1 MHKIIS
7 KKKSKQLNPESM
19 IMYYDCNAK
28 SSFII
33 NLSKILLQYNALCAN
48 MVYHVID
55 NILNSIAFTEE

>member
-48 MVYHVID
+48 MVQVKQHK
-55 NILNSIAFTEE
+55 F